1 MSWRLPVVRQ
11 PVFSQLKAPVVQ
23 CKFRKREM
31 PMLECIDSYVN
42 ANAMPNRRS
51 ACFRCTQG
59 QKTRSQFACS

>member
-1 MSWRLPVVRQ
+1 MQQS
-11 PVFSQLKAPVVQ
+11 VFSQFKVPVVQ
-23 CKFRKREM
+23 CKFRKKEM

-59 QKTRSQFACS
+59 QRTRSQFAGS

>member
-1 MSWRLPVVRQ
+1 
-11 PVFSQLKAPVVQ
+11 VQ
-23 CKFRKREM
+23 CKFRKKEM

-59 QKTRSQFACS
+59 QKTRVQFAGS